1 MSIAMCSKK
10 KKEEEVVID
19 DDKMMAWC
27 FNFVTLP

>member
-1 MSIAMCSKK
+1 MNIAMCSKK
-10 KKEEEVVID
+10 KKEEVVID